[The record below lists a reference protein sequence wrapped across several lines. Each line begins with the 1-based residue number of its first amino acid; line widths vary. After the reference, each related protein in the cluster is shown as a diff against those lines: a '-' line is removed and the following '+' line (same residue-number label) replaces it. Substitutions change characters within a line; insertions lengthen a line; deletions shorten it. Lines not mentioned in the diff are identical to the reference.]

1 MADMLK
7 PLHVLHESLNKP
19 VLVVMKGGK
28 EYRGVLDGY
37 DQHMNL
43 VLKNAEEIINGES
56 KGVLNVVIVRGDT
69 VIYISPP

>member
-1 MADMLK
+1 MGEMIK

-19 VLVVMKGGK
+19 VLVSMKGYK

-43 VLKNAEEIINGES
+43 VLKNAEEIIGGET
-56 KGVLNVVIVRGDT
+56 KGVHTVIIVRGDT